1 MTKQEFQ
8 KLTENHVLLLDGATG
23 SNLMKAGMPRGVCT
37 ESWVLEHKD
46 VIQSLQKAYIE
57 AGSHIIYA
65 PTFGGNR
72 INLTMHGLEDQIEQI
87 NHTLAGYTKEITP
100 EGVYVAGDITTTG
113 KMMAPAGDMTY
124 EKAFET
130 YQEQIGY
137 LRDAGV
143 DLIVAETMINIEE
156 TLAAVDACQSVCDLP
171 IICTVT
177 VEADGSIFS
186 GGNAVEA
193 AMSLEAAGAS
203 AVGINCSVGP
213 DQLVSVV
220 RNIKENVSI
229 PVIAKP
235 NAGMPQID
243 DLGNAVYSMTPADFA
258 GYMKVLVENG
268 ASVIGGCCGTVTV
281 EADGSIFS
289 GGNAVEAAMS
299 LEAAG
304 ASAVGINC
312 SVGPDQL
319 VSVVRNIK
327 ENVSIPVIAKPNA
340 GMPQIDDLGNAVY
353 SMTPA
358 DFAGYMKVLVENGA
372 SVIGGCC
379 GTTPEFISETARVL
393 GLR

>member
-1 MTKQEFQ
+1 M
-8 KLTENHVLLLDGATG
+8 
-23 SNLMKAGMPRGVCT
+23 
-37 ESWVLEHKD
+37 
-46 VIQSLQKAYIE
+46 IQSLQKAYIE

-113 KMMAPAGDMTY
+113 KMMVPAGDMTY

-268 ASVIGGCCGTVTV
+268 ASVIGGCCGT
-281 EADGSIFS
+281 
-289 GGNAVEAAMS
+289 
-299 LEAAG
+299 
-304 ASAVGINC
+304 
-312 SVGPDQL
+312 
-319 VSVVRNIK
+319 
-327 ENVSIPVIAKPNA
+327 
-340 GMPQIDDLGNAVY
+340 
-353 SMTPA
+353 
-358 DFAGYMKVLVENGA
+358 
-372 SVIGGCC
+372 
-379 GTTPEFISETARVL
+379 TPEFISETARVL